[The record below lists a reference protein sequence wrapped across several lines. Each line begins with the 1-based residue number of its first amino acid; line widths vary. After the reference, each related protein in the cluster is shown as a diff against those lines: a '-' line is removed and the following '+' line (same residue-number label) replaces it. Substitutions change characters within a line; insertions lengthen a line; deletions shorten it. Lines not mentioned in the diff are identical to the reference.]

1 MFLPDFNLVLEEL
14 LQLTL
19 TVASLKH
26 LAGLVAEERQQ
37 QLISDEPEDVI
48 HPHRLPGE
56 SESTNRAPIEAE
68 YETDDEDQDQDS
80 TAESENERNSSTTS
94 QEKNAMEDVE
104 SPKASSIILET
115 TEGPPPSLPGV
126 ENIEAGTSMAAH
138 KLADTEQE
146 SKEARFSVSLASHMV
161 LPVEWPETSLCTS
174 MVSHHQIETMS
185 SLNQR
190 VGKVDEVEEYG
201 NSLDGYLRNNLREQL
216 EGINFKATYS
226 CFREESKDTIFS
238 EDSEEAPGTHEV
250 DLMAVSPAEGEK
262 KQLEDCQKPSFSE
275 SGHCPSLEEENG
287 DVSRPPGQLEP
298 TPETEEQERETGS
311 RRAEEKKIGKA
322 ETDPRSIDTQT
333 ALSSSAHQKSPVG
346 NNSDHEKDSFEN
358 FINESKQTY
367 HERVAD
373 EYKSTIKRIQDLQ
386 KLVEEEI
393 GEFEKPKKDIKKSE
407 VITVMSNVKGVSFPL
422 EITINQK
429 DQAEESPLVVKEAEK
444 CPKGTQEQFQEEE
457 ESESEEVEGDSANII
472 SASCTLRENTPI
484 LITTNRDQVECDSG
498 FEGSPDLQKN
508 DCGRVS
514 KTNRDGES
522 PVSFPKPTLTSPKR
536 SSEEKKTR
544 EKQLLESFF
553 KTENHG
559 QGQIEDATR
568 VTSNSAKRVTP
579 EKKRAPGIPAGIPP
593 RIVQEPKEA
602 KKEKN
607 RKPKVTT
614 AEFKDSIMK
623 KTYKIRFHVNLKESH
638 DEKPRS
644 VLQTFLSFFKDH
656 SVFGKK

>member
-1 MFLPDFNLVLEEL
+1 
-14 LQLTL
+14 
-19 TVASLKH
+19 
-26 LAGLVAEERQQ
+26 
-37 QLISDEPEDVI
+37 
-48 HPHRLPGE
+48 
-56 SESTNRAPIEAE
+56 
-68 YETDDEDQDQDS
+68 
-80 TAESENERNSSTTS
+80 
-94 QEKNAMEDVE
+94 
-104 SPKASSIILET
+104 
-115 TEGPPPSLPGV
+115 
-126 ENIEAGTSMAAH
+126 
-138 KLADTEQE
+138 
-146 SKEARFSVSLASHMV
+146 
-161 LPVEWPETSLCTS
+161 
-174 MVSHHQIETMS
+174 VSHHHIETMS
-185 SLNQR
+185 SLKESQR

-201 NSLDGYLRNNLREQL
+201 NTLRNNLREQSQ
-216 EGINFKATYS
+216 GINFKATYS
-226 CFREESKDTIFS
+226 SFREEPKDTIFS
-238 EDSEEAPGTHEV
+238 EDSREAPGTHEV
-250 DLMAVSPAEGEK
+250 DLMAASPAEDEK
-262 KQLEDCQKPSFSE
+262 KQLEDCQKDANLSEPCFSE
-275 SGHCPSLEEENG
+275 SGHCPSLGEVSG
-287 DVSRPPGQLEP
+287 DVSPPRGQLEP
-298 TPETEEQERETGS
+298 IPETEEQERERGN
-311 RRAEEKKIGKA
+311 RRVEERKKGKA

-333 ALSSSAHQKSPVG
+333 ALSSSADQKSPVG

-393 GEFEKPKKDIKKSE
+393 GEFEKSKKDIKKSE

-508 DCGRVS
+508 DCGRMS
-514 KTNRDGES
+514 KIDRDGES

-568 VTSNSAKRVTP
+568 VTSNPAKRVTP

>member
-1 MFLPDFNLVLEEL
+1 MVAHSLTL
-14 LQLTL
+14 LQD
-19 TVASLKH
+19 
-26 LAGLVAEERQQ
+26 EDERE
-37 QLISDEPEDVI
+37 DDAEPEAWASMVGHQVVEAKESD
-48 HPHRLPGE
+48 LPF
-56 SESTNRAPIEAE
+56 A
-68 YETDDEDQDQDS
+68 
-80 TAESENERNSSTTS
+80 
-94 QEKNAMEDVE
+94 
-104 SPKASSIILET
+104 
-115 TEGPPPSLPGV
+115 
-126 ENIEAGTSMAAH
+126 SMAAH
-138 KLADTEQE
+138 RSFIPEWREEGK
-146 SKEARFSVSLASHMV
+146 VSSG
-161 LPVEWPETSLCTS
+161 
-174 MVSHHQIETMS
+174 VSHQL
-185 SLNQR
+185 LNQR
-190 VGKVDEVEEYG
+190 EMEEDGVVEQEVPVSWEENVEEDAVFEPFVSVASQIPEAEREEDVSLHSGKLPDILEVEEP
-201 NSLDGYLRNNLREQL
+201 S
-216 EGINFKATYS
+216 T
-226 CFREESKDTIFS
+226 
-238 EDSEEAPGTHEV
+238 
-250 DLMAVSPAEGEK
+250 
-262 KQLEDCQKPSFSE
+262 QKHQE
-275 SGHCPSLEEENG
+275 RG
-287 DVSRPPGQLEP
+287 VK
-298 TPETEEQERETGS
+298 ETEVCRIRNAER
-311 RRAEEKKIGKA
+311 
-322 ETDPRSIDTQT
+322 DPRRRNIAASDP
-333 ALSSSAHQKSPVG
+333 SKSPVG
-346 NNSDHEKDSFEN
+346 TSDDEKDSFEN

-393 GEFEKPKKDIKKSE
+393 GEFEKSKKDIKKPE

-429 DQAEESPLVVKEAEK
+429 DQAEESPLVVNEAEK
-444 CPKGTQEQFQEEE
+444 CPKGTQEQIQEEE
-457 ESESEEVEGDSANII
+457 ESESEKVEGDSANII

-568 VTSNSAKRVTP
+568 VTSKSAKRVTP

-593 RIVQEPKEA
+593 RIVQELKEA
-602 KKEKN
+602 KREKN

>member
-1 MFLPDFNLVLEEL
+1 
-14 LQLTL
+14 
-19 TVASLKH
+19 
-26 LAGLVAEERQQ
+26 
-37 QLISDEPEDVI
+37 
-48 HPHRLPGE
+48 
-56 SESTNRAPIEAE
+56 
-68 YETDDEDQDQDS
+68 
-80 TAESENERNSSTTS
+80 
-94 QEKNAMEDVE
+94 
-104 SPKASSIILET
+104 
-115 TEGPPPSLPGV
+115 
-126 ENIEAGTSMAAH
+126 
-138 KLADTEQE
+138 
-146 SKEARFSVSLASHMV
+146 
-161 LPVEWPETSLCTS
+161 
-174 MVSHHQIETMS
+174 MS
-185 SLNQR
+185 SLKESQR
-190 VGKVDEVEEYG
+190 VDKVDEVEEYG
-201 NSLDGYLRNNLREQL
+201 NTMDGYLRNNLREQSQ
-216 EGINFKATYS
+216 GINFKATYS
-226 CFREESKDTIFS
+226 CCREEPQDTIFS
-238 EDSEEAPGTHEV
+238 EDSREAPGTHEV
-250 DLMAVSPAEGEK
+250 DLMAASLAEDEK
-262 KQLEDCQKPSFSE
+262 KQLEDCQKDANLSEPCFSE
-275 SGHCPSLEEENG
+275 SGQCPSLGEVSG
-287 DVSRPPGQLEP
+287 DVSPPRGQLEP
-298 TPETEEQERETGS
+298 IPETEEQERETGN
-311 RRAEEKKIGKA
+311 RRVEEMKKGKA

-333 ALSSSAHQKSPVG
+333 ALSSSADQKSPVG

-393 GEFEKPKKDIKKSE
+393 GEFEKSKKDIKRSE

-429 DQAEESPLVVKEAEK
+429 DQAEESQ
-444 CPKGTQEQFQEEE
+444 GTQEQFQEEE

-498 FEGSPDLQKN
+498 FEGSPDLQN
-508 DCGRVS
+508 NNCGRMS
-514 KTNRDGES
+514 KIDRDGES

-536 SSEEKKTR
+536 SSEEKKMR

-568 VTSNSAKRVTP
+568 VTSNPAKRVTP

-593 RIVQEPKEA
+593 RIAQELKEA

-623 KTYKIRFHVNLKESH
+623 KTYKIRFHVNLKESQ

>member
-1 MFLPDFNLVLEEL
+1 M
-14 LQLTL
+14 
-19 TVASLKH
+19 
-26 LAGLVAEERQQ
+26 G
-37 QLISDEPEDVI
+37 
-48 HPHRLPGE
+48 
-56 SESTNRAPIEAE
+56 
-68 YETDDEDQDQDS
+68 
-80 TAESENERNSSTTS
+80 
-94 QEKNAMEDVE
+94 
-104 SPKASSIILET
+104 
-115 TEGPPPSLPGV
+115 
-126 ENIEAGTSMAAH
+126 
-138 KLADTEQE
+138 
-146 SKEARFSVSLASHMV
+146 
-161 LPVEWPETSLCTS
+161 
-174 MVSHHQIETMS
+174 
-185 SLNQR
+185 
-190 VGKVDEVEEYG
+190 VGKVDEVEEYV
-201 NSLDGYLRNNLREQL
+201 NTLDGYLRNNLRERLQ
-216 EGINFKATYS
+216 GINFKATYS

-275 SGHCPSLEEENG
+275 SGHCPSLEEEDG

-298 TPETEEQERETGS
+298 IPETEEQERETGK
-311 RRAEEKKIGKA
+311 RRAEEGKIGKA

-358 FINESKQTY
+358 FINESKQPS
-367 HERVAD
+367 HERVAG

-393 GEFEKPKKDIKKSE
+393 GEFEKSKKDIKRSE
-407 VITVMSNVKGVSFPL
+407 VFTVMSNVKGVSFPL

-429 DQAEESPLVVKEAEK
+429 DQAEQSPLVVKEAEK
-444 CPKGTQEQFQEEE
+444 CPKGTQEQCQEEE

-508 DCGRVS
+508 DCGRIS
-514 KTNRDGES
+514 KIDRDGES
-522 PVSFPKPTLTSPKR
+522 PVSFPKQTLTFQKR

-579 EKKRAPGIPAGIPP
+579 EQKRAPGIPDGIPP

-623 KTYKIRFHVNLKESH
+623 KTYKIRFHVNLREGH